1 MFRKTALVSY
11 SIQIIT
17 DQGAVLSKEVQ
28 DLQAG
33 QYQLSAP
40 NQEGVSSGELT
51 PDMLAIVKAHH
62 EETRQTILPS
72 EAVTKIATQNQIP
85 RPPEW
90 P

>member
-1 MFRKTALVSY
+1 MSY

-40 NQEGVSSGELT
+40 NQEGVYSGELT
-51 PDMLAIVKAHH
+51 PDMLAIVKAYHKQ
-62 EETRQTILPS
+62 TRQTILPS
-72 EAVTKIATQNQIP
+72 EVISEIAAQNQIP
-85 RPPEW
+85 RPSEW